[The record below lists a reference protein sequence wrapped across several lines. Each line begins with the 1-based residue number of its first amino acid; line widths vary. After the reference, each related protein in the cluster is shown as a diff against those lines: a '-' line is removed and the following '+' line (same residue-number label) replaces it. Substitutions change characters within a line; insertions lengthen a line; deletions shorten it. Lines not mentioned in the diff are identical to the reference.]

1 VVAAEASLPRLQRM
15 AGLVERWGATSVR
28 LVGADA
34 RRPPFGRLFDSVLLD
49 APCTGLGTLSR
60 HPDIRW
66 RTMERDVLRHAR
78 RQREL
83 LESVATLVRPG
94 GKLVYSVCS
103 GEPEEGEQ
111 IVRAFLDGH
120 PEFSLAPLAGRVTR
134 FADGGYA
141 STRPERDGGDAFF
154 AAVVIK
160 QGGAAARP
168 LEPPSLAPK

>member
-1 VVAAEASLPRLQRM
+1 MVAAEASLPRLQRM
-15 AGLVERWGATSVR
+15 VGLVERWGATSVR

-111 IVRAFLDGH
+111 IVRAFLDVH
-120 PEFSLAPLAGRVTR
+120 SELSLAPLPGWAAR
-134 FADGGYA
+134 FADDGYA

-154 AAVVIK
+154 VATMRRGLK
-160 QGGAAARP
+160 
-168 LEPPSLAPK
+168 